1 MQHIDLILTIT
12 GGIAAAALLGYLALR
27 LNVSPLV
34 GYLLAGVVVG
44 PHTPGFVADHTLAEQ
59 LAEIGVVL
67 LMFGVGLQF
76 HVEELIAVRRL
87 AVPGAVL
94 QSVVA
99 TLLGLGLGVSLGW
112 GWQGSLV
119 FGLALSVASTVVLTR
134 VLSDRG
140 ELHTGVGRLA
150 IGWLVVED
158 IFTVVVLVLL
168 PELFGTEAAG
178 GISFLVAI
186 LLVLVKIAALVGILL
201 IGGGRLIPWILEKV
215 AETRSRELFT
225 LTVLVL
231 ALGVAVLSAKCFGVS
246 MALGAFLAGMVVGR
260 SEFSLR
266 AAVDALPMRDAF
278 AVLFFVSSGML
289 FDPAK
294 VWQSPVA
301 LMGTAV
307 IVLCAKPLSALLM
320 LRWMGQSSQVGL
332 PVGVALGQIGEFS
345 FILAGV
351 GHSLGVLPEEAHQS
365 LVAVAMLS
373 MAVNPWL
380 MNFAHGWVRR
390 MSDPQKS
397 PDLDRTLVDLDGL
410 PHSEEQA
417 IVIGYGPVGSSI
429 VRLLR
434 DNGIEPIV
442 VEFNLTTVRM
452 LQQMGLRA
460 IYGNA
465 RQPGVLEAAGV
476 SGVRNLIVSARNVE
490 GLTELVRRAR
500 ELNPQLRVLVRS
512 DYVSEAP
519 ALCLAGASRVVTD
532 ECEVALGFVE
542 LILRHLGATAEQVDR
557 ERDRLRAQWQEPPPS
572 VTLHPEIAAE

>member
-12 GGIAAAALLGYLALR
+12 GGIAAAALLGYIALR

-94 QSVVA
+94 QSLVA
-99 TLLGLGLGVSLGW
+99 TLLGMALGMSLGW

-140 ELHTGVGRLA
+140 ELHTRVGRIA
-150 IGWLVVED
+150 VGWLVVED
-158 IFTVVVLVLL
+158 IFTVIVLVLL
-168 PELFGTEAAG
+168 PELLGAESPGGTTLLAT
-178 GISFLVAI
+178 V
-186 LLVLVKIAALVGILL
+186 LLVLVKIATLVGVTL
-201 IGGGRLIPWILEKV
+201 IGGGRIVPWILEKV

-231 ALGVAVLSAKCFGVS
+231 ALGVAVLAAKGFGVS

-266 AAVDALPMRDAF
+266 AAVEALPMRDAF

-301 LMGTAV
+301 LLGTAAV
-307 IVLCAKPLSALLM
+307 VLCAKPLSALLM
-320 LRWMGQSSQVGL
+320 LRWLGQSTVVGL
-332 PVGVALGQIGEFS
+332 PVGMSLGQIGEFS

-351 GHSLGVLPEEAHQS
+351 GRSLGVLPEAAHQS

-380 MNFAHGWVRR
+380 MTLAHGWVRR
-390 MSDPQKS
+390 LADAQNSEV
-397 PDLDRTLVDLDGL
+397 LDRTFVDLDGL
-410 PHSEEQA
+410 PQTEERT
-417 IVIGYGPVGSSI
+417 IVIGYGPVGRSI

-442 VEFNLTTVRM
+442 IEFNLTTVRT
-452 LQQMGLRA
+452 LQQQGVRA
-460 IYGNA
+460 VYGNA
-465 RQPGVLEAAGV
+465 QQTGVLEAAGIT
-476 SGVRNLIVSARNVE
+476 GVRNLIVSARNVE
-490 GLTELVRRAR
+490 GLAGIVKRAR
-500 ELNPQLRVLVRS
+500 ELNPELRVLVRG
-512 DYVSEAP
+512 DYVSDVP
-519 ALCLAGASRVVTD
+519 ALRLAGASHVVTD

-542 LILRHLGATAEQVDR
+542 CILRHLGATAEQVDR
-557 ERDRLRAQWQEPPPS
+557 ERDRVRSQLQEEPMTTS
-572 VTLHPEIAAE
+572 RH